1 MADKPISV
9 GLLDDF
15 IDVICE
21 ESKIDNTEEIYKLLN
36 TLVKRGLIPTSR
48 LRNHM
53 IVTEYYNQ
61 DDNKRNFCIANEER
75 YGISENRIYHIINNH
90 ITNILNKRY
99 VKNE

>member
-15 IDVICE
+15 IDEICR
-21 ESKIDNTEEIYKLLN
+21 ESKVENTEEISKMLY
-36 TLVKRGLIPTSR
+36 TLVKRGLVPTSR

-61 DDNKRNFCIANEER
+61 EENKRNFCIANEER